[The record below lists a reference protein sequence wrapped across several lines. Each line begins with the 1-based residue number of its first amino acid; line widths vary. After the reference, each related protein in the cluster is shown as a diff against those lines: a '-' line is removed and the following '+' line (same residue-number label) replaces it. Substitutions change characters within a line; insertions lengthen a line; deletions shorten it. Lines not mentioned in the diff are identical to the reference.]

1 MNLFHYVVGLIHYTI
16 LPLTIVC
23 ESRGIANTAYGPIFS
38 TSEISSCQWF
48 GVALFLFCNRE
59 QHLISRNI
67 AALRKAPDGLI
78 FNYAHGICY
87 GGWFDYVS
95 CPHFFFEI
103 GIYLSLWM
111 VLPSAYAYKFLM
123 IFVLVNQLFAGQ
135 ITHRWYRRTFKAY
148 PLDRKAVIPYIL

>member
-16 LPLTIVC
+16 LPLTIIC
-23 ESRGIANTAYGPIFS
+23 ESKGIADSRYGLMFTRS
-38 TSEISSCQWF
+38 AISSWQWL
-48 GVALFLFCNRE
+48 GVGLFLYCNRE
-59 QHLISRNI
+59 QHFIAKDI
-67 AALRKAPDGLI
+67 AALRKAPDGSGLI

-95 CPHFFFEI
+95 CPHFLFEI

-111 VLPSAYAYKFLM
+111 FLS

-148 PLDRKAVIPYIL
+148 PETRKAVIPFIL